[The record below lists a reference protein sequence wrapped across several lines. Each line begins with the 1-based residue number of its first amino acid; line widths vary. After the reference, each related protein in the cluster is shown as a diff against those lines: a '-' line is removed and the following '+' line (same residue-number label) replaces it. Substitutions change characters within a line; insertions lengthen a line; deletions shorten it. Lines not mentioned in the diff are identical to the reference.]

1 MGRVT
6 VAPSSARL
14 SFTTIDEVAEAL
26 RSAGTRLTTPRR
38 MVLEALFAAD
48 TLLTAEQIADGS
60 VTGVP
65 LDLTSVYRNLERLE
79 ELGVVRHMHIGH
91 GASVYG
97 LLSDGE
103 REFLVCERCWK
114 VTVADAAQLDRVRA
128 VIRAEFGYEARF
140 THFPLHGRCSDC
152 ATAP

>member
-1 MGRVT
+1 MT

-14 SFTTIDEVAEAL
+14 PFTTIDEVAEAL

-114 VTVADAAQLDRVRA
+114 VTVADPEQLDRVRA
-128 VIRAEFGYEARF
+128 VIRAEFGYEAHF
-140 THFPLHGRCSDC
+140 THFPLHGRCGDC

>member
-1 MGRVT
+1 MRVACKSGILAL
-6 VAPSSARL
+6 AP
-14 SFTTIDEVAEAL
+14 
-26 RSAGTRLTTPRR
+26 
-38 MVLEALFAAD
+38 
-48 TLLTAEQIADGS
+48 LTAEQIADGS
-60 VTGVP
+60 VTGVA

-79 ELGVVRHMHIGH
+79 ELGVHIGH

-114 VTVADAAQLDRVRA
+114 VTVADPEQLDRVRA

>member
-1 MGRVT
+1 MCRVT
-6 VAPSSARL
+6 VASSSSPL
-14 SFTTIDEVAEAL
+14 PFSTIEEVAEAL
-26 RSAGTRLTTPRR
+26 RGAGTRLTTPRR
-38 MVLEALFAAD
+38 MVLETLFAAD

-65 LDLTSVYRNLERLE
+65 LDLTSVYRTLERLE

-97 LLSDGE
+97 LLSAGE

-114 VTVADAAQLDRVRA
+114 VTVAGPEQLDRVRA
-128 VIRAEFGYEARF
+128 VIREQFGYEARY
-140 THFPLHGRCSDC
+140 THFPLHGRCADC
-152 ATAP
+152 ATG

>member
-1 MGRVT
+1 MT

-14 SFTTIDEVAEAL
+14 PFTTIDEVAEAL

-114 VTVADAAQLDRVRA
+114 VTVADPEQLDRVRA

-140 THFPLHGRCSDC
+140 THFPLHGRCRDC
-152 ATAP
+152 ATTP